1 MPHAIV
7 AVTLAMTLGTGAV
20 AALSAAAAVDVD
32 LLATVHITQAVIAG
46 DTPLPRGEYDIRL
59 ATGGPAPLA
68 GQSPGAQRWIEFVDG
83 DLVTARDVAEVLR
96 DDDVTP
102 MGASARPVRDG
113 TRVEM
118 LKGGEFLRISV
129 KRGSERF
136 LIHLP
141 VAP

>member
-1 MPHAIV
+1 MQHAIV
-7 AVTLAMTLGTGAV
+7 SVTLAMTLGT
-20 AALSAAAAVDVD
+20 AALSAAAAGDAD
-32 LLATVHITQAVIAG
+32 LLATVHVTHAVIAG
-46 DTPLPRGEYDIRL
+46 GKSLPPGKYEIRL

-68 GQSPGAQRWIEFVDG
+68 GQSPAAQRWIEFIDG
-83 DLVTARDVAEVLR
+83 DLVIARDVAEVLG
-96 DDDVTP
+96 DDDLTP
-102 MGASARPVRDG
+102 MGASARPVREG